1 MTEGPRYMRFAID
14 PARLP
19 SGVKILGDGFVGGKA
34 VGLIFA
40 QSAVEFW
47 RERLSRHQDLI
58 GFPESTIIATGY
70 FDEFMRDNGLEEV
83 VQGKCDRLISQMDMV
98 ERFMPAP
105 LPTKLVGE
113 LRSLLETEKR
123 PLAVRSSSF
132 LEDNLKHSFAG
143 IYQSFFIP
151 NNGSDRAR
159 LQQLET
165 AVKLVY
171 LSTFGDVAHE
181 YRQKHGIR
189 WREEKMGVLVEN
201 LIGYEH
207 TDHLYYPLIAGVGF
221 SKNFYPWAPCIDVD
235 SGVVRVVMGLGTK
248 AVGRNYARVFS
259 PKAPQLRPE
268 GGSIEDILKY
278 SQREIDAL
286 DLVTGCLASPGIDD
300 VKQTNENIHLVT
312 SELRE
317 GTYLMDTPHRVDA
330 ENLLILTFDPILQ
343 RERAFPFVEI
353 LEDLFYTIGRLMEV
367 PVDMEFAVNIG
378 GDGKFYI
385 VQVRPLGG
393 RAEHRVVNI
402 PKRIPNRNIL
412 LSSRNVLGN
421 GLKKGIKHIVY
432 VPLEMYSLERA
443 FAIAR
448 QVGEING
455 CFEKE
460 GYILIGPGRW
470 GTSHPDLGV
479 PVTYAEI
486 SNAQVI
492 VECSYGTFT
501 PELSYGTHFFGDMVV
516 SNILY
521 IPVFNE
527 KGDYLNI
534 RYLGSHGEAKSF
546 EGVRVVDIE
555 EGVNVYVDGRH
566 RLGIIAMRGSAGGR
580 RKARGRGARRKAES
594 GDHGEPGKDGKD

>member
-1 MTEGPRYMRFAID
+1 MRFTID
-14 PARLP
+14 PDRLP

-34 VGLIFA
+34 VGLIFT
-40 QSAVEFW
+40 QSAVEFDC
-47 RERLSRHQDLI
+47 ERLSRHHELI
-58 GFPESTIIATGY
+58 GFPESTIVATGY
-70 FDEFMRDNGLEEV
+70 FDEFMRDNALEQV
-83 VQGKCDRLISQMDMV
+83 VQSERAHRIKYVEMV

-105 LPTKLVGE
+105 LPPKLIGE
-113 LRSLLETEKR
+113 LRGLLEHEKR
-123 PLAVRSSSF
+123 PLAVRSSSY

-151 NNGSDRAR
+151 NNGGDRAR

-171 LSTFGDVAHE
+171 ISTYGDTAHE
-181 YRQKHGIR
+181 YRQKHGIK
-189 WREEKMGVLVEN
+189 WGEEKMGVLIEN

-207 TDHLYYPLIAGVGF
+207 TDHLYYPLMAGVGF

-259 PKAPQLRPE
+259 PKAPHLRPE

-286 DLVTGCLASPGIDD
+286 DMVTGCLASPSIDD
-300 VKQTNENIHLVT
+300 VKLTSENIHLVT

-317 GTYLMDTPHRVDA
+317 GTYLMDTPYRVDT

-343 RERAFPFVEI
+343 RDRKFPFVEI
-353 LEDLFYTIGRLMEV
+353 LEDLFYTIQRLMEV
-367 PVDMEFAVNIG
+367 PVDMEFAVNLG

-402 PKRIPNRNIL
+402 PKGIPTRNIL
-412 LSSRNVLGN
+412 LNSRNVLGN

-432 VPLEMYSLERA
+432 VPIDTYCLDKG

-448 QVGEING
+448 QVGEINST
-455 CFEKE
+455 FEDE

-521 IPVFNE
+521 IPVFHE
-527 KGDYLNI
+527 KGDYLNV
-534 RYLGSHGEAKSF
+534 RFLGREGEAKSF
-546 EGVRVVDIE
+546 DGLRVVDVE
-555 EGVNVYVDGRH
+555 EGLDVYVDGRN
-566 RLGIIAMRGSAGGR
+566 RLGIIAKRSAVAGGG
-580 RKARGRGARRKAES
+580 RKGTRGRGARRGTGAGPRKTS
-594 GDHGEPGKDGKD
+594 GDGRKD